1 MLMALHRNLNAKIFA
16 GSFMSAASNL
26 GCISNHFIRTNL
38 GSPNRRSTNAANFRG
53 NHYAVQHMLNST
65 AMNGSQSV
73 SHKVSNYTPT
83 K

>member
-26 GCISNHFIRTNL
+26 GCISNNFIRTNL

-65 AMNGSQSV
+65 AMNESQPPSR
-73 SHKVSNYTPT
+73 KANNYIPA